1 MAYYIHIGIF
11 IYSYSYSYI
20 HNYIYLKIHT
30 EMANEIALHQ
40 NQVNINKIEK
50 TNALLINSLIFQHM
64 LSVFHM
70 FGTLEILE

>member
-1 MAYYIHIGIF
+1 
-11 IYSYSYSYI
+11 
-20 HNYIYLKIHT
+20 
-30 EMANEIALHQ
+30 MANEIALHQ